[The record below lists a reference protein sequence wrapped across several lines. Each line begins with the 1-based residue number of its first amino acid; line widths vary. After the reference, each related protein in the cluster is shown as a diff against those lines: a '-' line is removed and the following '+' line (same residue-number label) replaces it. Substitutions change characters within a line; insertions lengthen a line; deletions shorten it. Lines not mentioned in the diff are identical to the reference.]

1 MKKIISLFLCLIL
14 CLSLIPVSAFAE
26 EDFEDPFI
34 PVEEDEFV
42 VESEPESVVDALV
55 NEQVVYGNWYSS
67 GGKWYFR
74 LSNGSYVK
82 ECFLTIDGKTYY
94 FNASGVMQTGWRQ
107 IGGYWYYF
115 NSSGVM
121 QTGWLKSGS
130 KWFLLSTASSVEN
143 GRGIMLTGWQKTG
156 GKWYYMNSSGE
167 MQTGWKKI
175 SGKWYYLNSDGHM
188 ETGWKQIG
196 GKWYYFDGSGAM
208 KTGWVKSSGKWYYM
222 LDDGSMATRTL
233 IYDENW
239 SAYYCVDENGVM
251 VTNETW
257 VYQGTHYHFGA
268 DGKCDYT
275 Y

>member
-14 CLSLIPVSAFAE
+14 CLALIPVSAFAE

-34 PVEEDEFV
+34 PVEEEKFV
-42 VESEPESVVDALV
+42 VESEAESVFDEASD
-55 NEQVVYGNWYSS
+55 ESWYGGWKQI
-67 GGKWYFR
+67 GGKWYFVDASTGAYATG
-74 LSNGSYVK
+74 LCQDSKGN
-82 ECFLTIDGKTYY
+82 CFY
-94 FNASGVMQTGWRQ
+94 FDNSGVMQTGWQ
-107 IGGYWYYF
+107 KINGYWYYF
-115 NSSGVM
+115 NSSGYMV
-121 QTGWLKSGS
+121 TGWLKSGS
-130 KWFLLSTASSVEN
+130 SWFLMSSASTLEN

-156 GKWYYMNSSGE
+156 GKWYYLQSNGAMK
-167 MQTGWKKI
+167 TGWLK
-175 SGKWYYLNSDGHM
+175 SGGKWYYLNSDGHM
-188 ETGWKQIG
+188 ETGWKQIN